1 MRLKGRF
8 GPKNHRRI
16 IEFPAAN
23 VNFCRYIRPFDPIDP
38 PGRSGGVNGYGACT
52 PSSLLS
58 LTRVYSHW

>member
-1 MRLKGRF
+1 MRLEGRF

-23 VNFCRYIRPFDPIDP
+23 VNFGQHIHSNGPIDP
-38 PGRSGGVNGYGACT
+38 PGKPGGVYGYGACT

-58 LTRVYSHW
+58 LTRVYSL